1 VGTLEWGRGDEGLP
15 LPRRTA
21 GLGDGRRWGGGT
33 RPEAALGGAEDGCG
47 VGTLTRFMDL
57 KRAMA
62 RGRSARG
69 GDATTRGHDVM
80 VRGRAAR

>member
-1 VGTLEWGRGDEGLP
+1 VRGAALEAGRGDEGLP

-33 RPEAALGGAEDGCG
+33 RPEAALGSAEDGCG

-57 KRAMA
+57 KRATGRGASARVGAVTA
-62 RGRSARG
+62 RGD
-69 GDATTRGHDVM
+69 DAT
-80 VRGRAAR
+80 ARS